1 MEKLN
6 FDVAIIGAGVA
17 GMTAGIYLKRAG
29 INCIIIEKEMYGGQ
43 INKAPIVENYPGYV
57 KISGLELTT
66 NIFLQVKKL
75 GIEYITDEVVSV
87 SSTEDEKIVN
97 LKNKELKVKAIIIAT
112 GKKPR
117 KLNVTNEEKL
127 LGRGISYCATCDGN
141 FFKDKDVAVIGGGSA
156 SLEEAIYLSKLCNKV
171 TILNRSDNLRAEPHY
186 QKEIKNIKNIEVKYN
201 SIVEKFNEKD
211 EKLSSIDIK
220 ESEKDSNLKV
230 EGCFICIGYTPSSEI
245 FKGVIELD
253 KDGYIKVDD
262 KNRTNV
268 KGIYAA
274 GDIVK
279 KERFQL
285 ISAMNDG
292 VVAASTCIK
301 ELK

>member
-43 INKAPIVENYPGYV
+43 INKAPMVENYPGYV

-66 NIFLQVKKL
+66 NIFEQVKKL

-141 FFKDKDVAVIGGGSA
+141 FFKDKDVAVIGGGST

-171 TILNRSDNLRAEPHY
+171 TILNIIDNLIA
-186 QKEIKNIKNIEVKYN
+186 
-201 SIVEKFNEKD
+201 
-211 EKLSSIDIK
+211 
-220 ESEKDSNLKV
+220 
-230 EGCFICIGYTPSSEI
+230 
-245 FKGVIELD
+245 
-253 KDGYIKVDD
+253 
-262 KNRTNV
+262 
-268 KGIYAA
+268 
-274 GDIVK
+274 
-279 KERFQL
+279 
-285 ISAMNDG
+285 
-292 VVAASTCIK
+292 
-301 ELK
+301 

>member
-1 MEKLN
+1 MEKIN

-43 INKAPIVENYPGYV
+43 INKAPMVENYPGYV

-66 NIFLQVKKL
+66 NIFEQVKKL

-127 LGRGISYCATCDGN
+127 LGRGISYCATCDAALYKEREAIVIGFN
-141 FFKDKDVAVIGGGSA
+141 EEALSEAEFLAQTAKKVYYMPLYNKDKDINTLQAGKD
-156 SLEEAIYLSKLCNKV
+156 SLKDNIDIIKGKPLSIERREDKMVLIMEDRELAADGIFV
-171 TILNRSDNLRAEPHY
+171 LRA
-186 QKEIKNIKNIEVKYN
+186 
-201 SIVEKFNEKD
+201 
-211 EKLSSIDIK
+211 
-220 ESEKDSNLKV
+220 
-230 EGCFICIGYTPSSEI
+230 
-245 FKGVIELD
+245 
-253 KDGYIKVDD
+253 
-262 KNRTNV
+262 
-268 KGIYAA
+268 
-274 GDIVK
+274 
-279 KERFQL
+279 
-285 ISAMNDG
+285 
-292 VVAASTCIK
+292 
-301 ELK
+301 

>member
-43 INKAPIVENYPGYV
+43 INKAPMVENYPGYV

-66 NIFLQVKKL
+66 NIFEQVKKL

-97 LKNKELKVKAIIIAT
+97 LKSKELKVKAIIIAT

-141 FFKDKDVAVIGGGSA
+141 FFKDKDVAVIGGGST

-186 QKEIKNIKNIEVKYN
+186 QKEIKNIKILGNHRI
-201 SIVEKFNEKD
+201 IIFN
-211 EKLSSIDIK
+211 
-220 ESEKDSNLKV
+220 
-230 EGCFICIGYTPSSEI
+230 T
-245 FKGVIELD
+245 
-253 KDGYIKVDD
+253 
-262 KNRTNV
+262 KNRIEFILLNPV
-268 KGIYAA
+268 FAI
-274 GDIVK
+274 
-279 KERFQL
+279 FPF
-285 ISAMNDG
+285 S
-292 VVAASTCIK
+292 
-301 ELK
+301 LKFII